1 MIVGAGAC
9 TRIPVQAQDSPAAE
23 QTDRSEP
30 SPRIEPAPRGP
41 ATVPTKEL
49 ATRTAAQMKQGG
61 LRTSR
66 PAFES
71 TPVQGTA
78 NPISARLGQEFD
90 ARVGETAAFADE
102 PLTVTFEQ
110 VVEDSRCPANT
121 TCVWAGTAVIRLGL
135 RVGDTARGTVHLQ
148 TLSEAEA
155 EGVFQKYR
163 LRLVRLAP
171 TPRDSSRIPAEQYVL
186 TLMVR
191 RLE

>member
-1 MIVGAGAC
+1 
-9 TRIPVQAQDSPAAE
+9 
-23 QTDRSEP
+23 
-30 SPRIEPAPRGP
+30 
-41 ATVPTKEL
+41 
-49 ATRTAAQMKQGG
+49 MKRGG
-61 LRTSR
+61 LRTSS

-90 ARVGETAAFADE
+90 VPAGKTAAFADE

-135 RVGDTARGTVHLQ
+135 RVGDTARGTVNLQ